1 MAVRIIGCARKA
13 FYAGGLALLLSGC
26 QYLPENAMLGTEPED
41 APQAV
46 ACRAADPTF
55 ENEACL
61 LPSWVAFG
69 LASQRGDG
77 EWRRQALDEIETA
90 PGRSEAERELARAV
104 ALSWGSEREWRQA
117 AELYQAHTHAA
128 PADLQPLLL
137 YWRNELEGRRSLANQ
152 STNARAQLTSLQRA
166 NAELSEKLEAL
177 TAIEQ
182 NMNLRQ
188 QSP

>member
-1 MAVRIIGCARKA
+1 M
-13 FYAGGLALLLSGC
+13 SGC
-26 QYLPENAMLGTEPED
+26 QYLPENAMLGTEPEE
-41 APQAV
+41 APQSV
-46 ACRAADPTF
+46 ACRAAEPTF

-61 LPSWVAFG
+61 LPSWVAYG
-69 LASQRGDG
+69 LASQRGDSD
-77 EWRRQALDEIETA
+77 WRSKTLNELDSA
-90 PGRSEAERELARAV
+90 YDRSEAERELARAV
-104 ALSWGSEREWRQA
+104 ALSWGNEREWRQA
-117 AELYQAHTHAA
+117 AELYQQHTHAA

-152 STNARAQLTSLQRA
+152 STNVRAQVATLQREK
-166 NAELSEKLEAL
+166 AELSEKLEAL

>member
-1 MAVRIIGCARKA
+1 MEVRKTGCATKT
-13 FYAGGLALLLSGC
+13 FYIGGVALLLGGC
-26 QYLPENAMLGTEPED
+26 QYLPESAMLGTEPEE
-41 APQAV
+41 APPAV
-46 ACRAADPTF
+46 ACHAAEPTF

-61 LPSWVAFG
+61 MPNWVAFG

-77 EWRRQALDEIETA
+77 EWRRQALQEIEAAT
-90 PGRSEAERELARAV
+90 GRSEAERELARAV
-104 ALSWGSEREWRQA
+104 ALSWGSEREWREA
-117 AELYQAHTHAA
+117 ADLYKAHTHAA

-137 YWRNELEGRRSLANQ
+137 YWRNEVEGRRSLASQ
-152 STNARAQLTSLQRA
+152 STNARAQVATLQRE